1 MSSRARIRLPVG
13 IELSC
18 PKCPPNI
25 VPKVFRTVE
34 RKAERNFE
42 QEAENVLVRIATTL
56 FNPRFSVWANILL
69 REGMKVRIV
78 LLFQSKTTNKRASP
92 RRRQSSPHTFPPN
105 TSYLTLYGTLSG
117 SAPLCMRRDG
127 CVILW
132 RRFLRTRREGLDEGN
147 SQLTNR
153 RPNWSRW

>member
-25 VPKVFRTVE
+25 VPKTFRTVE

-56 FNPRFSVWANILL
+56 FNPRFSV
-69 REGMKVRIV
+69 
-78 LLFQSKTTNKRASP
+78 
-92 RRRQSSPHTFPPN
+92 
-105 TSYLTLYGTLSG
+105 
-117 SAPLCMRRDG
+117 
-127 CVILW
+127 
-132 RRFLRTRREGLDEGN
+132 
-147 SQLTNR
+147 
-153 RPNWSRW
+153 